1 MPGGLLNIA
10 AYGAENIILTG
21 NPTKTFFNAT
31 YKKYTNFGL
40 QRFRIDYEG
49 QRTLNFNSETEM
61 NFKIPRYAE
70 LLWDTYLVVNLP
82 DIWSPLFWTTDVSG
96 CMTPYEFQ
104 WIDKLGAMMI
114 NEITVYSG
122 ANILSR
128 YSGEY
133 IEAAIERD
141 DGGKKILWDRM
152 IGGENR
158 FTDPANAFQ
167 NGGFYPNANFLSA
180 AATPTGFSGSDVQP
194 SIKGRRLY
202 IPLEAWFTY
211 GGGKT
216 ALPLVALQYQE
227 INIRIRLRSIKEL
240 YTILDVAGTITP
252 VSTVTGKGQRK
263 APNAASAVDQ
273 LYWFLQ
279 PPQDPSGITI
289 PAITPENIT
298 GMNRYIKKNNWDADI
313 HLMSTYVFLSQ
324 DERRVFAANTH
335 TYLVRETFQ
344 HDFLNIAGSRRVD
357 IPCRDMVP
365 SFLFRFRRSDANER
379 NAWSNYSNWPFEGI
393 QAVQPVDMSND
404 CTNPTL
410 GFVNPFLFKQTSP
423 LVDSSNLQNI
433 LLDMGI
439 LLGSEYRENILEEG
453 VYNLVEKWIRTDG
466 IAKNGLYA
474 YNFSVRTNR
483 DNYQPSGAQNMN
495 KWQYVTFE
503 FNTIQPPLDPSN
515 NNVEVLC
522 DPSGG
527 IIGVRKDTWRLNKWN
542 FDLRIWEERY
552 NMIVI
557 ENGSIGL
564 LIAR

>member
-10 AYGAENIILTG
+10 AYGAENVILTG

-31 YKKYTNFGL
+31 YQKYTNFGL

-82 DIWSPLFWTTDVSG
+82 DIWSPLFWQTDVSG

-104 WIDKLGAMMI
+104 WINKLGALMI
-114 NEITVYSG
+114 KEITVYSG
-122 ANILSR
+122 SNILSR

-133 IEAAIERD
+133 IEAAIQRD
-141 DGGKKILWDRM
+141 DGGKKVLWDRM
-152 IGGENR
+152 IGAINQ

-167 NGGFYPNANFLSA
+167 NGGFYPNANFLSN
-180 AATPTGFSGSDVQP
+180 PPPNHSGSDVQP

-211 GGGKT
+211 SGGKT

-240 YTILDVAGTITP
+240 YTIRDVENPDPG
-252 VSTVTGKGQRK
+252 TGKGPRK
-263 APNAASAVDQ
+263 APNPASAIDQ

-279 PPQDPSGITI
+279 PPQDPSGIVINPQTL
-289 PAITPENIT
+289 TQRQNLS
-298 GMNRYIKKNNWDADI
+298 RYVKKNNWDADI

-324 DERRVFAANTH
+324 DERRVFAANKH
-335 TYLVRETFQ
+335 TYLVRETFE
-344 HDFLNIAGSRRVD
+344 HDFLNVAGSRRVD

-365 SFLFRFRRSDANER
+365 SFLFRFRRSDANDR
-379 NAWSNYSNWPFEGI
+379 NEWTNYSNWPFEGI
-393 QAVQPVDMSND
+393 QSVQPVDMSNN
-404 CTNPTL
+404 CTSPPGL
-410 GFVNPFLFKQTSP
+410 VHPFLFKQTGP

-453 VYNLVEKWIRTDG
+453 VYNFVEKWIRTDG
-466 IAKNGLYA
+466 FAKNGLYA
-474 YNFSVRTNR
+474 YNFSARSRR
-483 DNYQPSGAQNMN
+483 DCYQPSGAQNMN

-503 FNTIQPPLDPSN
+503 FNTIQPPLDTDN

>member
-10 AYGAENIILTG
+10 AYGAENVILTG

-40 QRFRIDYEG
+40 QRFRIDYDG

-82 DIWSPLFWTTDVSG
+82 DIWSPFYWNPDVSG

-114 NEITVYSG
+114 NEVTIYSG

-133 IEAAIERD
+133 IEAAIQRD
-141 DGGKKILWDRM
+141 DGGKRILWDRM
-152 IGGENR
+152 IGAEPR
-158 FTDPANAFQ
+158 FKDPANAFQ
-167 NGGFYPNANFLSA
+167 NGGFYPNANFLLAS
-180 AATPTGFSGSDVQP
+180 PGEGFSRSDVQP

-227 INIRIRLRSIKEL
+227 INIRVRLRPIKEL
-240 YTILDVAGTITP
+240 YTILDVEHPDPA
-252 VSTVTGKGQRK
+252 TGRGPRK

-279 PPQDPSGITI
+279 PPQDASGITI

-324 DERRVFAANTH
+324 EERRVFAANKH

-344 HDFLNIAGSRRVD
+344 HDFLNVAGSRRVD

-365 SFLFRFRRSDANER
+365 SFLFRFRRSDANLR
-379 NAWSNYSNWPFEGI
+379 NSWSNYSNWPFEGI
-393 QAVQPVDMSND
+393 QAVQPADMSNN
-404 CTNPTL
+404 CTTPPTL
-410 GFVNPFLFKQTSP
+410 GFVNPFLFKQTGP

-439 LLGSEYRENILEEG
+439 LLGAEYRENILEEG

-466 IAKNGLYA
+466 VAK
-474 YNFSVRTNR
+474 
-483 DNYQPSGAQNMN
+483 
-495 KWQYVTFE
+495 KWFVC
-503 FNTIQPPLDPSN
+503 
-515 NNVEVLC
+515 V
-522 DPSGG
+522 
-527 IIGVRKDTWRLNKWN
+527 
-542 FDLRIWEERY
+542 
-552 NMIVI
+552 
-557 ENGSIGL
+557 
-564 LIAR
+564 

>member
-10 AYGAENIILTG
+10 AYGAENVILTG
-21 NPTKTFFNAT
+21 NPKKTFFKAT

-40 QRFRIDYEG
+40 QRFRIDYDG
-49 QRTLNFNSETEM
+49 QRILNFNSETEM

-70 LLWDTYLVVNLP
+70 LLWDSYLVVNLP
-82 DIWSPLFWTTDVSG
+82 DIWSPMYWNTDISG
-96 CMTPYEFQ
+96 CQTPYEFQ
-104 WIDKLGAMMI
+104 WIKQLGAMMI
-114 NEITVYSG
+114 KEITIYSG

-133 IEAAIERD
+133 IEAAIQRD
-141 DGGKKILWDRM
+141 DGGKKILWNRM
-152 IGGENR
+152 IGAAKKFNN
-158 FTDPANAFQ
+158 PAKAFQ
-167 NGGFYPNANFLSA
+167 NGGFYPNAMWNPDASE
-180 AATPTGFSGSDVQP
+180 GFTGSDVQP

-211 GGGKT
+211 GGAKT

-227 INIRIRLRSIKEL
+227 VHIKIRFRAIKDL
-240 YTILDVAGTITP
+240 YTIRDVENP
-252 VSTVTGKGQRK
+252 SSKDGKGPRK
-263 APNAASAVDQ
+263 APNSANALDQ

-279 PPQDPSGITI
+279 PPQDPSGIIMNGT
-289 PAITPENIT
+289 AAQRQNI
-298 GMNRYIKKNNWDADI
+298 NRYVKKNNWDADI
-313 HLMSTYVFLSQ
+313 HLMSCYIFLSQ
-324 DERRVFAANTH
+324 DERRVFASNKH

-344 HDFLNIAGSRRVD
+344 HDFLNVAGSQRVD

-365 SFLFRFRRSDANER
+365 SFLFRFRRSDAHLRNE
-379 NAWSNYSNWPFEGI
+379 WFNYSNWAWDGVQPD
-393 QAVQPVDMSND
+393 QPVDISNA
-404 CTNPTL
+404 CPFSLGPSYNPY
-410 GFVNPFLFKQTSP
+410 FFKRTGA

-433 LLDMGI
+433 LIDMGI
-439 LLGSEYRENILEEG
+439 LLGSEYRETVLESG
-453 VYNLVEKWIRTDG
+453 IYDLVEKWIRTDG
-466 IAKNGLYA
+466 IAKEGLYA
-474 YNFSVRTNR
+474 YNFAIRTNR
-483 DNYQPSGAQNMN
+483 DGYQPSGAQNMN
-495 KWQYVTFE
+495 KWQYTTFE
-503 FNTIQPPLDPSN
+503 FNTIQPPIDPEN

-542 FDLRIWEERY
+542 FDLRVWEERY

>member
-10 AYGAENIILTG
+10 AYGAENVILTG
-21 NPTKTFFNAT
+21 NPKKTFFNAT

-40 QRFRIDYEG
+40 QRFRLDYEG
-49 QRTLNFNSETEM
+49 QRTLNFNSQTEM
-61 NFKIPRYAE
+61 VFKIPRYAE

-82 DIWSPLFWTTDVSG
+82 DIWSPLYWTEDVSG
-96 CMTPYEFQ
+96 CQTPYEFQ
-104 WIDKLGAMMI
+104 WTKQLGSMMI
-114 NEITVYSG
+114 HEITVYSG

-133 IEAAIERD
+133 LEAAIQRD
-141 DGGKKILWDRM
+141 DGGKKILWNRM
-152 IGGENR
+152 VGANNP
-158 FTDPANAFQ
+158 FSNPAQAFQ
-167 NGGFYPNANFLSA
+167 NGGFYPNAAWNPNPPA
-180 AATPTGFSGSDVQP
+180 GFTGSDVQP

-211 GGGKT
+211 GGAKT

-227 INIRIRLRSIKEL
+227 VHIKIRFRSIKEL
-240 YTILDVAGTITP
+240 YTIRDVKN
-252 VSTVTGKGQRK
+252 VTGNGYNEGRGVRI
-263 APNAASAVDQ
+263 APNAATATDQ

-279 PPQDPSGITI
+279 PPQDPSGVLIN
-289 PAITPENIT
+289 AGSAAQAQNL
-298 GMNRYIKKNNWDADI
+298 NRYVKRNNWDADI
-313 HLMSTYVFLSQ
+313 HLMSCYIFLSQ
-324 DERRVFAANTH
+324 DERRVFAANKH

-344 HDFLNIAGSRRVD
+344 HDFLNVAGSRRVD

-365 SFLFRFRRSDANER
+365 SFMFRFRRSDANER
-379 NAWSNYSNWPFEGI
+379 NAWFNYSNWPYEGV
-393 QAVQPVDMSND
+393 QAVQPVDMSNN
-404 CTNPTL
+404 CTSIPIIEPL
-410 GFVNPFLFKQTSP
+410 NPFLYKKTGA
-423 LVDSSNLQNI
+423 LIDSSNLQSI

-439 LLGSEYRENILEEG
+439 LLGSEYRETILESG

-466 IAKNGLYA
+466 IAKDGLYC
-474 YNFSVRTNR
+474 YNFAIRTNR
-483 DNYQPSGAQNMN
+483 DGYQPSGAQNMN

-503 FNTIQPPLDPSN
+503 FNTVQPPFDPDN

-527 IIGVRKDTWRLNKWN
+527 IIGVRKDTWRLNQWN
-542 FDLRIWEERY
+542 FDLRVWEERY

>member
-10 AYGAENIILTG
+10 AYGAENVILTG
-21 NPTKTFFNAT
+21 NPKKTFFNAT

-40 QRFRIDYEG
+40 QRFRIDFEG
-49 QRTLNFNSETEM
+49 QRTLNFNSQTEM
-61 NFKIPRYAE
+61 IFKIPRYAE

-82 DIWSPLFWTTDVSG
+82 DIWSPLYWTEDVSG
-96 CMTPYEFQ
+96 CQTPYEFQ
-104 WIDKLGAMMI
+104 WIKQLGAMMI
-114 NEITVYSG
+114 HEITVYSG
-122 ANILSR
+122 ANILTR

-133 IEAAIERD
+133 LEAAIQRD
-141 DGGKKILWDRM
+141 DGGKKILWNRM
-152 IGGENR
+152 IGANNPY
-158 FTDPANAFQ
+158 TNPANAFQ
-167 NGGFYPNANFLSA
+167 NGGFYPNAAWNHRPSD
-180 AATPTGFSGSDVQP
+180 GFSGSDVQP

-211 GGGKT
+211 GGAKT

-227 INIRIRLRSIKEL
+227 IHIKIRFRSIKEL
-240 YTILDVAGTITP
+240 YTIRDVQNP
-252 VSTVTGKGQRK
+252 NPNTGKGSRK
-263 APNAASAVDQ
+263 APNPASAIDQ

-279 PPQDPSGITI
+279 PPQDPSGVLL
-289 PAITPENIT
+289 TPTSTSQQQNL
-298 GMNRYIKKNNWDADI
+298 NRYIKKNNWDADI
-313 HLMSTYVFLSQ
+313 HLMSCYIFLSQ
-324 DERRVFAANTH
+324 DERRVFAANKH

-344 HDFLNIAGSRRVD
+344 HDFLNTAGSRRVD

-365 SFLFRFRRSDANER
+365 SFLFRFRRSDVNER
-379 NAWSNYSNWPFEGI
+379 NEWFNYSNWPYDGY
-393 QAVQPVDMSND
+393 QAVQPVDMSNN
-404 CTNPTL
+404 CTSTPVS
-410 GFVNPFLFKQTSP
+410 GPFNPFLFKKTGP
-423 LVDSSNLQNI
+423 LIDSRNLQNI

-439 LLGSEYRENILEEG
+439 LLGSEYRETVLESG

-466 IAKNGLYA
+466 IAKDGLYA
-474 YNFSVRTNR
+474 YNFAIRTNR
-483 DNYQPSGAQNMN
+483 DGYQPSGAQNMN

-503 FNTIQPPLDPSN
+503 FNTIQPPLDPDN

-542 FDLRIWEERY
+542 FDLRVWEERY

>member
-10 AYGAENIILTG
+10 AYGAENVILTG

-49 QRTLNFNSETEM
+49 QRTLNFNSETEL

-82 DIWSPLFWTTDVSG
+82 DIWSPLFWSTDVSG
-96 CMTPYEFQ
+96 CLTPYEFQ

-114 NEITVYSG
+114 KEVTIYSG
-122 ANILSR
+122 SNILSR

-133 IEAAIERD
+133 IEAAIQRD
-141 DGGKKILWDRM
+141 DGGKRILWDRM
-152 IGGENR
+152 IGARNQ

-167 NGGFYPNANFLSA
+167 NKGCYPNANFLSSPPS
-180 AATPTGFSGSDVQP
+180 TSSGSDVQP

-227 INIRIRLRSIKEL
+227 INIRIRFRSIKEL
-240 YTILDVAGTITP
+240 YTILDVKTP
-252 VSTVTGKGQRK
+252 NPATGKGLRK
-263 APNAASAVDQ
+263 APNPASAIDQ

-279 PPQDPSGITI
+279 PPQDPSGIVI
-289 PAITPENIT
+289 NPQGSNQRQHMA
-298 GMNRYIKKNNWDADI
+298 RYVKKNNWDADV
-313 HLMSTYVFLSQ
+313 HLMGTYVFLSQ

-335 TYLVRETFQ
+335 TYLVRETFE
-344 HDFLNIAGSRRVD
+344 HDFLNVAGSRRVD
-357 IPCRDMVP
+357 IPCRDMVS
-365 SFLFRFRRSDANER
+365 SFLFRFRRSDANIR
-379 NAWSNYSNWPFEGI
+379 NQWSNYSNWSFEGI
-393 QAVQPVDMSND
+393 QEVPLTDMSNN
-404 CTNPTL
+404 CTSPP
-410 GFVNPFLFKQTSP
+410 GSVNKFSFKQTGP

-433 LLDMGI
+433 LIDMGI

-474 YNFSVRTNR
+474 YNFAVRTNR
-483 DNYQPSGAQNMN
+483 DSYQPSGAQNMN

-542 FDLRIWEERY
+542 FDLRVWEERY

>member
-40 QRFRIDYEG
+40 QRFRIEHEG
-49 QRTLNFNSETEM
+49 QRTLNFNSQTEL

-82 DIWSPLFWTTDVSG
+82 DIWSPFYWTSDVSG
-96 CMTPYEFQ
+96 CQTPYEFQ
-104 WIDKLGAMMI
+104 WIEQLGAMMI
-114 NEITVYSG
+114 EEVTIYAGS
-122 ANILSR
+122 NILSR

-133 IEAAIERD
+133 IEAAIQRD
-141 DGGKKILWDRM
+141 DGGKKLLWNRM
-152 IGGENR
+152 ICSEKKFNN
-158 FTDPANAFQ
+158 PARAFQ
-167 NGGFYPNANFLSA
+167 NGGFYPNANFNQN
-180 AATPTGFSGSDVQP
+180 PPDGFSGSDVQP
-194 SIKGRRLY
+194 SIKGRRMY

-211 GGGKT
+211 GGAKT

-227 INIRIRLRSIKEL
+227 VNIKIRFRSIKEL
-240 YTILDVAGTITP
+240 YTILDVKN
-252 VSTVTGKGQRK
+252 VTKKGYKEARGVRI
-263 APNAASAVDQ
+263 APNAASATDQ

-279 PPQDPSGITI
+279 PPQDPSGILI
-289 PAITPENIT
+289 NAGSAAQQQNL
-298 GMNRYIKKNNWDADI
+298 NRYVKKNNWDTDI
-313 HLMSTYVFLSQ
+313 HLLGCYVFLSQ
-324 DERRVFAANTH
+324 DERRVFASNKH

-344 HDFLNIAGSRRVD
+344 HDFLNTAGSKRVD

-365 SFLFRFRRSDANER
+365 SFMFRFRRSDVNLRNE
-379 NAWSNYSNWPFEGI
+379 WFNYSNWNFENTPPVPI
-393 QAVQPVDMSND
+393 IDMSDNCTTTPVVQPYH
-404 CTNPTL
+404 
-410 GFVNPFLFKQTSP
+410 PFLFKQTGP
-423 LVDSSNLQNI
+423 LIDSSNLQNI

-439 LLGSEYRENILEEG
+439 LLGSEYRENVLEEG

-466 IAKNGLYA
+466 IAKDGLYA
-474 YNFSVRTNR
+474 YNFAIRTNR
-483 DNYQPSGAQNMN
+483 DGYQPSGAQNMN

-503 FNTIQPPLDPSN
+503 FNTIQPPLDPDN

-542 FDLRIWEERY
+542 FDLRVWEERY